1 MSRRNL
7 KTGGSHERTLR
18 PAEKT
23 KGGPLENQNFFRFF
37 IFSASFFGVPLP
49 SNKILA
55 SLSFS
60 AHSQISPTYIDGK
73 KCNFGSKSD
82 INFKKLKPK
91 NDNNQQTDDYQ
102 IVQPES
108 LITNLLLS

>member
-1 MSRRNL
+1 MAKNV
-7 KTGGSHERTLR
+7 
-18 PAEKT
+18 
-23 KGGPLENQNFFRFF
+23 
-37 IFSASFFGVPLP
+37 I
-49 SNKILA
+49 
-55 SLSFS
+55 
-60 AHSQISPTYIDGK
+60 
-73 KCNFGSKSD
+73 FGSKSD